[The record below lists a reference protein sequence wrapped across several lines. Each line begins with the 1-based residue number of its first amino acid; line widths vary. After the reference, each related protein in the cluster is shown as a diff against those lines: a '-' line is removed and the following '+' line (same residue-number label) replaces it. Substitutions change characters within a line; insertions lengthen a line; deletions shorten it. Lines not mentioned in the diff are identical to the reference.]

1 VTLSAVGSLEDAF
14 AATRAFLWP
23 VDRGR
28 WARLVVVTLF
38 VGGVGGVNPLQF
50 QFGTGGGSTP
60 DPSSVP
66 GAPAP
71 PDALPPVGGAELA
84 VVAGVVVLV
93 ASVTLGVL
101 FVGSVMEF
109 VLVDSLRREAVTV
122 RRYWRDHWR
131 RGIRLF
137 GFRLV
142 LGVVTLG
149 VVGVLLAVVLGPVV
163 LGWTALFSV
172 GLLVLAV
179 PAFVLVAAVVGLVD
193 GFTTVFVVPVMLAE
207 ERPVLSAWRRL
218 WPTLTANWKEYA
230 VYTLVSVVLGF
241 VGGLLVGVATA
252 LGAVAVA
259 VPFGLVALLGVGL
272 LAVVEVA
279 GFVVIGLAAVLFG
292 LSVVALALTAS
303 MPVTTFY
310 RYYAL
315 FVLGDTNGAFDLVA
329 ERRRAVRE

>member
-28 WARLVVVTLF
+28 WVRLVFVTLF
-38 VGGVGGVNPLQF
+38 VGGAGGANPLQF
-50 QFGTGGGSTP
+50 GGTGGSSTP
-60 DPSSVP
+60 GPSDVP

-71 PDALPPVGGAELA
+71 SDALPSVGGAELA
-84 VVAGVVVLV
+84 IVAGIAVLV
-93 ASVTLGVL
+93 AAVIVGLL

-109 VLVDSLRREAVTV
+109 VFVESLRREAVTV

-131 RGIRLF
+131 RGLRLF

-149 VVGVLLAVVLGPVV
+149 VAGVLVAAVVGPVV
-163 LGWTALFSV
+163 LGGSALFSV
-172 GLLVLAV
+172 GLLLVALPV
-179 PAFVLVAAVVGLVD
+179 FVLVAAVVGLVN

-207 ERPVLSAWRRL
+207 ERPVLSAWRHL

-230 VYTLVSVVLGF
+230 VYTLLSVVLGF
-241 VGGLLVGVATA
+241 AGGLLTALATV
-252 LGAVAVA
+252 LGAVVVA
-259 VPFGLVALLGVGL
+259 IPLGLVALLGVGL

-279 GFVVIGLAAVLFG
+279 GFVVVGLAAVLFG
-292 LSVVALALTAS
+292 LAVAVIAVTVS
-303 MPVTTFY
+303 MPVKTFF

-315 FVLGDTNGAFDLVA
+315 FVLGDTNEAFDLVP